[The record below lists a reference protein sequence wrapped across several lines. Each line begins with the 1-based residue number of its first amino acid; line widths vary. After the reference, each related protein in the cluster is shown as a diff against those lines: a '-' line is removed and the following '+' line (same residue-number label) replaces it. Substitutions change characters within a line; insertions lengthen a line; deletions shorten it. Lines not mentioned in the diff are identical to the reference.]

1 MRSRKIR
8 DIPRFTLRAR
18 AMIWPDYFAKHVYPL
33 VREHTLLRYEALRSL
48 YEAAHYVVKQGI
60 QGSAVE
66 CGVARGGSAA
76 VIAAAMSQADAGR
89 QVFLFDTFEG
99 LPAPTCGDPDY
110 ERAVQFTGKCRGE
123 LEEVQSLFHRLRLGN
138 CQLIKG
144 MFQDTLA
151 TTDTGKISLL
161 HIDGDW
167 YESTRVCLENLWD
180 RVADKGIVQIDDYG
194 EWQGCKKAL
203 DEFLSERAINIALQY
218 IDPSARRLVKP
229 SSGRL

>member
-1 MRSRKIR
+1 
-8 DIPRFTLRAR
+8 
-18 AMIWPDYFAKHVYPL
+18 
-33 VREHTLLRYEALRSL
+33 
-48 YEAAHYVVKQGI
+48 
-60 QGSAVE
+60 
-66 CGVARGGSAA
+66 
-76 VIAAAMSQADAGR
+76 
-89 QVFLFDTFEG
+89 
-99 LPAPTCGDPDY
+99 
-110 ERAVQFTGKCRGE
+110 
-123 LEEVQSLFHRLRLGN
+123 
-138 CQLIKG
+138 

-180 RVADKGIVQIDDYG
+180 RVTDNGIVQIDDYG